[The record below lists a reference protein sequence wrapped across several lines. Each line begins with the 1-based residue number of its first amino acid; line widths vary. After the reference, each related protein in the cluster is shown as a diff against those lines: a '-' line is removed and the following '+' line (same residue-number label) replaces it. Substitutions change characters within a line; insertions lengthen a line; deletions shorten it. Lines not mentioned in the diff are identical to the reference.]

1 MSKVAVISTV
11 VVLICLALT
20 QSLAYFANKSRNFI
34 MNYLAAYIM
43 AVQWVVFIHAG
54 GFFGNNRT
62 EKYYDLTGSLTYLT
76 TVILSLILSTG
87 KITVRQII
95 LSSFVGIWSAR
106 LGWFLYTRIHNSGGV
121 DSRFEEIK
129 KDNFR
134 FWMAWTLQGTWVFI
148 CLLPVLQVSQHPVD
162 RKLDTLDYVGI
173 GLWVSGFL
181 FEVIADYQKSQFKA
195 NPDNKNKFIDS
206 GLWSISRH
214 PNYFG
219 EIILWLGITLSAFS
233 GTQSYF
239 VFITPVF
246 VALLLIFVSGI
257 PMLEQKADERY
268 GHDEKYQQYKKSTPT
283 LIPFIGLRGNSPF

>member
-1 MSKVAVISTV
+1 MTKMAVISTI
-11 VVLICLALT
+11 VVLICVALT
-20 QSLAYFANKSRNFI
+20 QTLAYYGNKSRNFI
-34 MNYLAAYIM
+34 INYLAAYIM

-54 GFFGNNRT
+54 GFFGNERT
-62 EKYYDLTGSLTYLT
+62 EKFYDLTGSLTYLT
-76 TVILSLILSTG
+76 TVGLSLILST

-95 LSSFVGIWSAR
+95 LSAFVGIWSAR
-106 LGWFLYTRIHNSGGV
+106 LGWFLFTRIHNSGGV

-134 FWMAWTLQGTWVFI
+134 FWMAWTLQGAWVFI
-148 CLLPVLQVSQHPVD
+148 CLMPVLQVSQHPED
-162 RKLDTLDYVGI
+162 RKISTLDYVGI
-173 GLWVSGFL
+173 GLWIFGFL
-181 FEVIADYQKSQFKA
+181 FEVIADYQKSQFRA

-219 EIILWLGITLSAFS
+219 EIVLWLGITLSAFS
-233 GTQSYF
+233 GTQSWI

-246 VALLLIFVSGI
+246 VAFLLIFVSGI
-257 PMLEQKADERY
+257 PLLEQKADERF
-268 GHDEKYQQYKKSTPT
+268 GLDEKYQDYKRSTPT